1 MDFTSSFENRRSVI
15 DEHGNLPEIILAEVP
30 QKLRSHPNQESARI
44 LMETKIIQ
52 NLIYSYYNIVKKNV
66 ADLVPKT
73 IMALLVK
80 ESSRMAQ
87 SELVVKVYQ
96 AEDIE

>member
-1 MDFTSSFENRRSVI
+1 
-15 DEHGNLPEIILAEVP
+15 
-30 QKLRSHPNQESARI
+30 
-44 LMETKIIQ
+44 
-52 NLIYSYYNIVKKNV
+52 VKKNV

-96 AEDIE
+96 AEDIISNTLNPKIIAKYIKNGEKYSIPEFNI